1 MAADRLWAYALKGN
15 LPQSTRLY
23 NLQVEDVENPVAHQ
37 LEIYFC
43 RLVCESGLS
52 NLDYHPV

>member
-1 MAADRLWAYALKGN
+1 MGVCTQRLLTPVNAFVQ
-15 LPQSTRLY
+15 P
-23 NLQVEDVENPVAHQ
+23 QVEDVENPVAHQ